1 MLVNY
6 EIVTRDYKEETF
18 IRQALKSHISL
29 CKVYPN
35 EDLSI
40 NIFFKYIKV

>member
-6 EIVTRDYKEETF
+6 IIVTRDYRGETF
-18 IRQALKSHISL
+18 IRQALKSNISL

-35 EDLSI
+35 EFLSI
-40 NIFFKYIKV
+40 HFT